1 MTVTADAKRRVVVP
15 GIKPG
20 DVFACERQDANHI
33 TLVKLVL
40 PPCPEKRTRREIRR
54 AIKRSKM
61 SPTMTWDKLRA
72 MTREL

>member
-20 DVFACERQDANHI
+20 DVFACEQQGESRF
-33 TLVKLVL
+33 TLVKLIL
-40 PPCPEKRTRREIRR
+40 PPPAKKKTRQEILR

-61 SPTMTWDKLRA
+61 SPTMNWDKLRLL
-72 MTREL
+72 TREL

>member
-20 DVFACERQDANHI
+20 DVLVWEQHDENRF
-33 TLVKLVL
+33 TLVKLVM
-40 PPCPEKRTRREIRR
+40 PPPARKKTRREIRL

-61 SPTMTWDKLRA
+61 SPSMDWNELRA
-72 MTREL
+72 LTREP